1 VTEHHIPAATVAR
14 LPLYLQVL
22 RGAAET
28 GVTTLSSDDLA
39 RGAGVNSAK
48 VRKDLSHL
56 GSHGTR
62 GVGYAVTEL
71 TARISAVLGLTD
83 DRAVVIVGIGN
94 LGRALA
100 SYGGFTRRGFTVG
113 ALVDAD
119 PAIVGTAVG
128 DQLVRP
134 IDELPTLVRERG
146 LSIGVLAVPA
156 VAAQQVADTLVAA
169 GVTALLNFAP
179 THLDVPEGVAVRRVD
194 LSIELQILA
203 FYERAGDSAGDDE
216 VAATG

>member
-1 VTEHHIPAATVAR
+1 VTELHIPAATVAR

>member
-1 VTEHHIPAATVAR
+1 VSEPQLPAATVAR

-22 RGAAET
+22 RAADERGAA
-28 GVTTLSSDDLA
+28 TLSSVDLA
-39 RGAGVNSAK
+39 RGVGVNAAV

-62 GVGYAVTEL
+62 GVGYVITEL
-71 TARISAVLGLTD
+71 TARISATLGLTA

-100 SYGGFTRRGFTVG
+100 SYGGFTRRGFRIG

-119 PAIVGTAVG
+119 PAIVGSAVG
-128 DQLVRP
+128 DLVVEP
-134 IDELPTLVRERG
+134 SSSLTALVRERA

-156 VAAQQVADTLVAA
+156 PVAQGVADTLVDA

-179 THLDVPEGVAVRRVD
+179 THLEVPDGVTVRRVD

-203 FYERAGDSAGDDE
+203 FYEGLGSPGTGG
-216 VAATG
+216 VAAAG

>member
-1 VTEHHIPAATVAR
+1 VSELHIPAATVAR

-28 GVTTLSSDDLA
+28 GIITLSSDDLA

-62 GVGYAVTEL
+62 GVGYDVTEL

-156 VAAQQVADTLVAA
+156 AAAQQVADTLVAA

-179 THLDVPEGVAVRRVD
+179 THLDVPDGVAVRRVD

-203 FYERAGDSAGDDE
+203 FYERAGDTAGDDE